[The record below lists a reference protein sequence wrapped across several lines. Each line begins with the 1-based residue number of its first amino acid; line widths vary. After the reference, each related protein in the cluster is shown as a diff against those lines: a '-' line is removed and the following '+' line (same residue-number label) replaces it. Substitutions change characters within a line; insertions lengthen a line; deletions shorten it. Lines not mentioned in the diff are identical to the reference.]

1 MSRQQKWQD
10 NNNKKTHCACE
21 CVCVWRE
28 NWGSSDSDNGNN
40 HNTSKGI
47 NNATQSTRMCVTT
60 LMCVCVC
67 VQGKWKRT
75 SYSFSYNKKA
85 TQQLRWATAYTKA
98 PRVCLPTFLAR
109 FVNIYTCSSYLWLLP
124 LCDER
129 VGEFICKYS
138 ACEGCWV
145 ITENEYRHWFNE
157 KHLRRWDI
165 FNYYMFHIA

>member
-67 VQGKWKRT
+67 AGKMET
-75 SYSFSYNKKA
+75 NELQFQLQEKA
-85 TQQLRWATAYTKA
+85 TQQLRWATAFTKA
-98 PRVCLPTFLAR
+98 PHVCLPTFLAR

-145 ITENEYRHWFNE
+145 ITGNEYRHWFNE
-157 KHLRRWDI
+157 KHIRRYCR
-165 FNYYMFHIA
+165 FNYSMFHIA